1 MTVAARVRAALEA
14 RRELLADPALDAVR
28 LLHGWGEGVPGIEV
42 DRYGDALWIEHRP
55 DLDAQVPEVVAAL
68 DDHRRFERVLA
79 RPRVARAKPVV
90 LRGAPPA
97 ARSVVREHGLSFAV
111 DLSRAGNPGLY
122 LDARPVRAWL
132 RAHAAGRRV
141 LNLFAFSGSLGIAAA
156 AAGARVTHVD
166 SSDAALAWCRANSEL
181 NGVAIDARDLARMN
195 IYQHIRRQQATR
207 QRYGGIIL
215 DAPPDPAAP
224 GALALAPR
232 CIRMLEPGGWL
243 LCFYHHEPERTHDEL
258 DAALLAA
265 AERPLQTI
273 WRGTSGPDFPEED
286 PRRKLRVTAFA
297 LSGLP
302 STLPS

>member
-1 MTVAARVRAALEA
+1 MSVAERVRAALEA
-14 RRELLADPALDAVR
+14 RRELLADPALDAHR

-55 DLDAQVPEVVAAL
+55 DLAALVPEVVAAL
-68 DDHRRFERVLA
+68 DAHGRLELVLA
-79 RPRVARAKPVV
+79 RPRVARAAPVA
-90 LRGAPPA
+90 LRGVAS
-97 ARSVVREHGLSFAV
+97 RRVVREHGLSFAV

-122 LDARPVRAWL
+122 LDARPARAWL
-132 RAHAAGRRV
+132 RANAAGRRV

-166 SSDAALAWCRANSEL
+166 SSEAALGWCRTNSEL
-181 NGVAIDARDLARMN
+181 NGIAIDARDLARMN
-195 IYQHIRRQQATR
+195 IYQHIRRQQAAR

-224 GALALAPR
+224 GLHALAPR
-232 CIRMLEPGGWL
+232 CARMLEPGGWL

-258 DAALLAA
+258 DAALRAA
-265 AERPLQTI
+265 ADRPLEPI

-297 LSGLP
+297 LSGP
-302 STLPS
+302 ATTLRA